1 MQSFYI
7 DCAMCVAEIRS
18 AFGWRCSQGPGKKQI
33 KSMSR
38 TCAGTHLANHV
49 YRVSMH
55 IHYISFGLDI
65 FCSNLKAKLQA
76 NAMLVL

>member
-1 MQSFYI
+1 
-7 DCAMCVAEIRS
+7 MCVAEIRS
-18 AFGWRCSQGPGKKQI
+18 AFGRAGLALGVLVKSKSSRCHGL
-33 KSMSR
+33 
-38 TCAGTHLANHV
+38 CAGTHLGNHV

-55 IHYISFGLDI
+55 IHYISFGFDI